1 MAGTAG
7 AAGVTIARLVY
18 NESDG
23 RVVINAWLGGLW
35 YRARVIPFA
44 PRGRCPAPECP
55 ASLSGHAMTKLDD
68 AVTIPPPPRNRT
80 REPDPGRPHES
91 VLEAGGESTEATL
104 SALLDAEAVRLLPT
118 TRLKPPGGGV
128 NPPAVADGRQLC
140 TDAGWVSRP
149 TAKTRSLP
157 TDAAIIQRYCRR
169 ESSVE
174 ETMLEI
180 YHAGG
185 SMREVE
191 KITGALW
198 GACVSPATVC
208 ELNRKIA
215 ARIETW
221 RNRPI
226 RGCHPYVFLSGVELR
241 RKWGGEAQTIS
252 VLVAVGVNAQGF
264 REVLG
269 VAEGTME
276 EPASW
281 RGFLR
286 SLKQRGLTGVELFVG
301 DGRAGLAESIAELFP
316 GVAYQRCVLRYYR
329 SVLSLVPLVQLP
341 TMEEMLKAI
350 HASSD
355 GDAARAKV
363 IQVVLRLRRMK
374 LQEIALLVAQDV
386 EQTFGYYSFPPEHWR
401 HLRSNHVLDRIVR
414 EIRVRARAVAAFS
427 DAQSAVLLVSARL
440 RFIAATR
447 WAGRCR
453 MDMTRR
459 HGLLDADARAG
470 VAC

>member
-1 MAGTAG
+1 M
-7 AAGVTIARLVY
+7 
-18 NESDG
+18 
-23 RVVINAWLGGLW
+23 
-35 YRARVIPFA
+35 
-44 PRGRCPAPECP
+44 
-55 ASLSGHAMTKLDD
+55 MKLDD
-68 AVTIPPPPRNRT
+68 AVTIPPMLRNGT

-91 VLEAGGESTEATL
+91 VLEAGGESTEAML
-104 SALLDAEAVRLLPT
+104 SALLDAEAVRLLRA
-118 TRLKPPGGGV
+118 TRFKLPGGSL
-128 NPPAVADGRQLC
+128 NAPAVAGGRQPG
-140 TDAGWVSRP
+140 TDAARVSRP
-149 TAKTRSLP
+149 TSKARNLP

-191 KITGALW
+191 KITSALW
-198 GACVSPATVC
+198 GASVSPSTVC

-215 ARIETW
+215 ARIEAW

-226 RGCHPYVFLSGVELR
+226 HGCHPYVFLSGVDLR
-241 RKWGGEAQTIS
+241 RKWRGEAQTIS

-269 VAEGTME
+269 VAEGAME
-276 EPASW
+276 ENPSW
-281 RGFLR
+281 HGFLH

-301 DGRAGLAESIAELFP
+301 DWCAGLAKSIAALFP
-316 GVAYQRCVLRYYR
+316 GVAYQRCVLRFHR
-329 SVLSLVPLVQLP
+329 SVLSLVPLAQLP
-341 TMEEMLKAI
+341 AVEEMLKAI

-355 GDAARAKV
+355 GDAARAKAA
-363 IQVVLRLRRMK
+363 QVVLRLRKMK
-374 LQEIALLVAQDV
+374 LPDVAALVAQDV
-386 EQTFGYYSFPPEHWR
+386 EQTFPYYSFPPEHR
-401 HLRSNHVLDRIVR
+401 RNLRSNYLLDRIVR
-414 EIRVRARAVAAFS
+414 EIRVRARGVGAFS
-427 DAQSAVLLVSARL
+427 DGQSAVFLVSARL

-447 WAGRCR
+447 WAGRYR
-453 MDMTRR
+453 MDMSPL